1 LGVDLEQVRRE
12 LQARLEAEQTLRE
25 LLDVSARALADAH
38 DAEAGLSILLEQV
51 CVRLGYDLGLAWQ
64 PDDTGAVLRVVASTA
79 TKDPA
84 IAAYLEASQVL
95 ELARGEGLHGGE
107 WEREQSTPRFVENL
121 GARCTAPPFGE
132 VIRRAGISACLV
144 VPVRHEGQLLAI
156 LELTR
161 RDPEPPAP
169 PMLATLEAIAAQ
181 LGLFLE
187 RGRADAR
194 AQAATKAAEAERAWL
209 YSLLTQAPFPL
220 LITRG
225 PDHRVELTN
234 PGFARMLRP
243 DALGRPLAEVHGHGY
258 TEEVARLRQTA
269 FDTGETQRLP
279 EYRAPRPP
287 GHPPVYASSVWAPLR
302 DPSGKVTGIMSLVQD
317 ITQQVLARQRAEELA
332 AEVQQQRQWLEAIL
346 DLLPTPLAL
355 VDADT
360 GQPLFLNARGRELG
374 LELAQ
379 LPLQGAMRGEE
390 VTGEQYRWR
399 SPAGELDMLLVA
411 RRVPAIFGR
420 PPTVVV
426 AAVDITRL
434 REVEAELQRQLD
446 SRDDFLSVAAHELRT
461 PLTPLLLHVQALLDS
476 LIAPGVAG
484 AGALEEKLRNM
495 EKQVIRIRQL
505 VDRLLDVSRITAGR
519 LQLEPRPDVNLAEV
533 ADEVIDRLA
542 AQRAGG
548 GPAIERRLVPVH
560 GRWDRLRLEGVV
572 ENLLSNALKYG
583 AGQPV
588 RVEVERQGERAR
600 LRVVDRGI
608 GIEPAAQQRIF
619 ERFERAVSP
628 RHYAGLGVGLWI
640 VRNVV
645 SAMRGTVAVHS
656 QPGQG
661 ATFEVDL
668 PL

>member
-1 LGVDLEQVRRE
+1 LGVGVDLQQVQRE
-12 LQARLEAEQTLRE
+12 LQSRLEAEQTLRE
-25 LLDVSARALADAH
+25 LMLFTAQALAAAD
-38 DAEAGLSILLEQV
+38 DAEAGFSIVLEQV
-51 CVRLGYDLGLAWQ
+51 CARLGYDLGLGWQ
-64 PDDTGAVLRVVASTA
+64 PDDTGAVLRVVASTR
-79 TKDPA
+79 TDDRA

-95 ELARGEGLHGGE
+95 ELARGEGLHGVA
-107 WEREQSTPRFVENL
+107 WEQCTPRFVENL
-121 GARCTAPPFGE
+121 GAQLAIPSFEE
-132 VIRRAGISACLV
+132 VIRRAGISACLL
-144 VPVRHEGQLLAI
+144 VPVRREGELLGI

-161 RDPEPPAP
+161 RAPEPPAP
-169 PMLATLEAIAAQ
+169 SVLSALEAIAAQ
-181 LGLFLE
+181 LALFLE
-187 RGRADAR
+187 RGRAEAR
-194 AQAATKAAEAERAWL
+194 AQAATQAAEAERAWL

-258 TEEVARLRQTA
+258 TEEVARLRQRA

-279 EYRAPRPP
+279 EFRAPRPP

-317 ITQQVLARQRAEELA
+317 VTQQVMARQRAEELA
-332 AEVQQQRQWLEAIL
+332 GEVQQQRRWLEAIL

-355 VDADT
+355 FDADT
-360 GQPLFLNARGRELG
+360 GQPLFLSARGRELG
-374 LELAQ
+374 LEGAE
-379 LPLQGAMRGEE
+379 LPLQRAMRGEE
-390 VTGEQYRWR
+390 VTGEHFRWR
-399 SPAGELDMLLVA
+399 SPAGDLDMLLVA
-411 RRVPAIFGR
+411 RRVPTMFGN

-434 REVEAELQRQLD
+434 QEVEAELQRQLD

-476 LIAPGVAG
+476 LVVTDNAGPGP
-484 AGALEEKLRNM
+484 LEEKLRNM

-519 LQLEPRPDVNLAEV
+519 LQLEARPDVNLAEV
-533 ADEVIDRLA
+533 ADEVIERLS
-542 AQRAGG
+542 AQGPRGG
-548 GPAIERRLVPVH
+548 STIERRLEPVR

-588 RVEVERQGERAR
+588 RVEVEGQDGRAR
-600 LRVVDRGI
+600 LRVVDQGI
-608 GIEPAAQQRIF
+608 GIAPAAQHRIF

-628 RHYAGLGVGLWI
+628 RHYGGLGVGLWI

-645 SAMRGTVAVHS
+645 AAMGGTVAVHS
-656 QPGQG
+656 QPGEG
-661 ATFEVDL
+661 STFEVNL
-668 PL
+668 PT